1 MKIRKFIANLILML
15 LLVLALPAYVW
26 AAEQRDPNQPVSLS
40 VDYHDGSKALAG
52 ARFDLYLIC
61 RLNEHGSL
69 TLTDQFSE
77 YNIVIEG
84 DEADW
89 YALPSTLEGYILR
102 DQIPATDSGVTDA
115 DGHLDFPHQ
124 TDVLQHGLYL
134 VMGHKFTADG
144 KSYDTSPFIVMLP
157 TMDSDNEK
165 WVYTLEVKPK
175 GGSVPG
181 GNTIARKVLKIW
193 DDDGNTQNR
202 PEEITVQLL
211 RDGKLYDTVVLSDG
225 NNWRYTWENLD
236 ADSKWTVVEKDV
248 DDRYNVK
255 VTLEGIT
262 FVVTN
267 TLPDVPPPPPPEN
280 PPHLPQT
287 GQLWWPVPVLMA
299 AGLALVLFGVLRRKG
314 DEDA

>member
-1 MKIRKFIANLILML
+1 M
-15 LLVLALPAYVW
+15 
-26 AAEQRDPNQPVSLS
+26 
-40 VDYHDGSKALAG
+40 
-52 ARFDLYLIC
+52 
-61 RLNEHGSL
+61 
-69 TLTDQFSE
+69 
-77 YNIVIEG
+77 
-84 DEADW
+84 
-89 YALPSTLEGYILR
+89 
-102 DQIPATDSGVTDA
+102 
-115 DGHLDFPHQ
+115 
-124 TDVLQHGLYL
+124 
-134 VMGHKFTADG
+134 
-144 KSYDTSPFIVMLP
+144 
-157 TMDSDNEK
+157 
-165 WVYTLEVKPK
+165 
-175 GGSVPG
+175 PG

-211 RDGKLYDTVVLSDG
+211 RDGQIYDTVVLSDG

-248 DDRYNVK
+248 DDRYSVK